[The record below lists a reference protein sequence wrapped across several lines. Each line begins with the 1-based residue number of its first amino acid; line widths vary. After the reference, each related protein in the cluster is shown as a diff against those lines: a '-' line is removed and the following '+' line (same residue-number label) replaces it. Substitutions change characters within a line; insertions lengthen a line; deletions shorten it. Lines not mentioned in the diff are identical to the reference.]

1 MVVLYEHP
9 LSPYVHKVKIALT
22 EKGVAFEPRLPD
34 FVGGADAAF
43 AGASPRLEVPALVDG
58 DTTVFDSTIILEYI
72 EERWPTP
79 ALLPA
84 TPAARARVRML
95 EELCDTYYEAINWAG
110 FEVRVFQRATGELA
124 GRLLK
129 RAAEQIVGVNA
140 YLERQL
146 GDAPYFN
153 GASFG
158 WGDLSVVPAVH
169 AAALGDNPPPAGS
182 RLARWLDRVRARP
195 SVAATFQAATESM
208 AGFEMI
214 PQLIASGIFKRQYRD
229 HRLEWM
235 VRSGGLDI
243 VLDGLRQNNIRFTT
257 EPQ

>member
-34 FVGGADAAF
+34 FVGGQDAAF

-72 EERWPTP
+72 EERWPT
-79 ALLPA
+79 
-84 TPAARARVRML
+84 
-95 EELCDTYYEAINWAG
+95 
-110 FEVRVFQRATGELA
+110 
-124 GRLLK
+124 
-129 RAAEQIVGVNA
+129 
-140 YLERQL
+140 
-146 GDAPYFN
+146 
-153 GASFG
+153 
-158 WGDLSVVPAVH
+158 
-169 AAALGDNPPPAGS
+169 AALSDNPPPAGS

-195 SVAATFQAATESM
+195 SVATTFQAATESM

-243 VLDGLRQNNIRFTT
+243 VLDG
-257 EPQ
+257 

>member
-34 FVGGADAAF
+34 FVGGQDAAF

-72 EERWPTP
+72 EERWPRP
-79 ALLPA
+79 ALHPAAPGA
-84 TPAARARVRML
+84 TP
-95 EELCDTYYEAINWAG
+95 
-110 FEVRVFQRATGELA
+110 
-124 GRLLK
+124 
-129 RAAEQIVGVNA
+129 
-140 YLERQL
+140 
-146 GDAPYFN
+146 
-153 GASFG
+153 
-158 WGDLSVVPAVH
+158 
-169 AAALGDNPPPAGS
+169 PPPGS
-182 RLARWLDRVRARP
+182 RLARWPDRVRARP
-195 SVAATFQAATESM
+195 SVATTFQAATESM

-243 VLDGLRQNNIRFTT
+243 VLAGLRQNNIRFTT